1 MGGIHAIPYCSKPNG
16 TVCCMLYGGL
26 LGDADS
32 RTDPGAQVGRR
43 RPATIGKIASA
54 SDPDFSLHVTRGE
67 QRKTIEFLI
76 DGNSKVGRQATSRL
90 AGHGRISL
98 PRRQEHRSSRCR
110 RARRGLGGAVE
121 LRGRTRQNQCNSFES
136 ANCHPPRPRKGEDS
150 YKVWFGFSQ
159 STFGGCLFHR
169 SALLRRISTGYTSG
183 LPGPRSCD
191 KRIIQKKRAPYI
203 PVLKNGALRRIW

>member
-1 MGGIHAIPYCSKPNG
+1 MRFRTALSLTALFVVCFTVVSWATPIPEPILAPRSAA
-16 TVCCMLYGGL
+16 
-26 LGDADS
+26 DAQLQS
-32 RTDPGAQVGRR
+32 
-43 RPATIGKIASA
+43 GKIASA